1 MPMELDFTKYPALR
15 AIVES
20 IQEGVAIYS
29 ADRKLLYI
37 NDAMKAV
44 TGGTQVIGSEMRD
57 IASRHRIFTEDGRE
71 LAESDFPIERAFRG
85 EETHDTLFEYVGPNG
100 GHRWL
105 TVSCHCIK
113 HEGALAYVVTTII
126 DRTRRKNRDDKLR
139 FMIESAKIL
148 SLTADFRQ
156 RLIEKAK
163 LTVPSLA
170 DWCAIDILTDDDE
183 VERIAVIHQDPKR
196 IEFIHELERKY
207 PPDKHAPDSI
217 YNVIKHQRPQ
227 HIPKIAEEMIAAA
240 PISEEQ
246 RDAIRKLNLSS
257 IIVIPISARGR
268 GLGAMT
274 LAYAESGRTYS
285 EEDYHFFQEFAYHVG
300 VVLDSARLFREVERR
315 DKAKDLFLASLSHE
329 LRNPL
334 APIKSSIELLKF
346 KELLPE
352 VRDELN
358 VIEHQFDHMSRLLND
373 LLDVS
378 RFTSSKITVSLRP
391 VDLKKLVERALRAT
405 DALLRTADITLHVST
420 PSTSLSVRADET
432 RLEQAIVNLMSN
444 AAKFTPAGGSIWV
457 DVEKSEDDVRIKVR
471 DSGAGIAA
479 EDLPNIFEM
488 YYQSRRASNVNSGL
502 GIGLLLVKEI
512 VALHGGM
519 VEAHSEGIG
528 RGSEFVITIPLSKDS
543 APEEKSGTSG
553 SNIKDKRILI
563 IDDNVQAAD
572 SLARL
577 LRKLG
582 AHTDALYSG
591 NELLSRPDL
600 SEIDAFLIDIGMPHM
615 DGYELVQKLRGMQ
628 LSQPMVALTG
638 YGMAEDKRRAHEAG
652 FTAHLTKP
660 IGVQELR
667 DLFADLFS

>member
-1 MPMELDFTKYPALR
+1 MELDFAKYPALR

-20 IQEGVAIYS
+20 VQEGVAIYS

-44 TGGTQVIGSEMRD
+44 TGGRQIIGSEMREV
-57 IASRHRIFTEDGRE
+57 ASRHRMFTEDGVE
-71 LAESDFPIERAFRG
+71 LEQSEFPIEKAFRG
-85 EETHDTLFEYVGPNG
+85 EETHDILFEYVGTDG
-100 GHRWL
+100 AHRWL
-105 TVSCHCIK
+105 TVSCHCIQ
-113 HEGALAYVVTTII
+113 EDGTLAYVVTTII
-126 DRTRRKNRDDKLR
+126 DRTRRKNRDDKLY
-139 FMIESAKIL
+139 FMMESAKIL

-163 LTVPSLA
+163 LAVPLLA
-170 DWCAIDILTDDDE
+170 DWCAIDILTDNDE

-196 IEFIHELERKY
+196 IEYIQELERKF
-207 PPDKHAPDSI
+207 PPDKNAPDSI
-217 YNVIKHQRPQ
+217 YNVIKQQKPQ
-227 HIPKIAEEMIAAA
+227 LIPKISEEMIAAA
-240 PISEEQ
+240 PMPDDQKDS
-246 RDAIRKLNLSS
+246 IRKLNLSS

-285 EEDYHFFQEFAYHVG
+285 EDDFHFFQEYGYHVG
-300 VVLDSARLFREVERR
+300 VVLDNARLFREGERR

-346 KELLPE
+346 KDLLPE

-391 VDLKKLVERALRAT
+391 VDMKKLVERALRAT

-457 DVEKSEDDVRIKVR
+457 DVEKHGESVCIKVR
-471 DSGAGIAA
+471 DNGAGIAA
-479 EDLPNIFEM
+479 EDLSKIFEM
-488 YYQSRRASNVNSGL
+488 YYQSSRATNVNSGL

-512 VALHGGM
+512 VGLHGGS
-519 VEAHSEGIG
+519 VEARSGG
-528 RGSEFVITIPLSKDS
+528 VGQGSEFIITIPLSAEK
-543 APEEKSGTSG
+543 APEEKDRAHVSS
-553 SNIKDKRILI
+553 IRDKRILV

-582 AHTDALYSG
+582 AHADALYAG
-591 NELLSRPDL
+591 DELLARSDL
-600 SEIDAFLIDIGMPHM
+600 SEIDAFLIDIGMPQM
-615 DGYELVQKLRGMQ
+615 DGYELVRTLRSKQ
-628 LSQPMVALTG
+628 LAQPVVALTG
-638 YGMAEDKRRAHEAG
+638 YGMADDKKRAHDAG

-667 DLFADLFS
+667 DVFADIFM